1 MKKNISFLF
10 FPVLWLIVAVGALA
24 FVLGKP
30 VVTVEPRSWQVSVEA
45 EPLNVELNLGPEER
59 IIISPREEPLAPAEP
74 VLSVEEPSSS
84 VSPPSPQEEWVRV
97 AIIIDDMG
105 LGRSTAAIRDLPAE
119 ITLSYLPYAP
129 NLNEQVRD
137 VLARGHEVMLHIPM
151 EPIGTQ
157 DPGPD
162 ALLTSL
168 PPEEIAARV
177 SRALDSFHG
186 YVGAN
191 NHMGSKFTKDKEKM
205 EIVVQ
210 ALRER
215 GLFFVDSRTCS
226 SSVAGSVARLAGV
239 KTANRDVFLDDTVDA
254 ESIKAQL
261 RELEAV
267 ARKKGKA
274 VAICHPHAITLS
286 LLGTW
291 VQRAIGRG
299 VRIVP
304 VSELVQ

>member
-1 MKKNISFLF
+1 MNKNARLLF
-10 FPVLWLIVAVGALA
+10 FPVLWLIVAVVALA

-30 VVTVEPRSWQVSVEA
+30 EVKVEPRSWQVSVVA
-45 EPLNVELNLGPEER
+45 DPLTVELNLGPEE
-59 IIISPREEPLAPAEP
+59 IIILSPREEPLAPAEP
-74 VLSVEEPSSS
+74 VLSVEEPFST

-105 LGRSTAAIRDLPAE
+105 LGRSSSAVRDLPAE

-137 VLARGHEVMLHIPM
+137 VLARGHEVMLHLPM
-151 EPIGTQ
+151 EPIGGQ
-157 DPGPD
+157 NPGPD

-168 PPEEIAARV
+168 PLQEVVARV
-177 SRALDSFHG
+177 NRALDSFKG

-191 NHMGSKFTKDKEKM
+191 NHMGSKFTKDKERM

-210 ALRER
+210 VLRER
-215 GLFFVDSRTCS
+215 GLFFVDSRTS
-226 SSVAGSVARLAGV
+226 SRSIAGKVARQAGL
-239 KTANRDVFLDDTVDA
+239 KTADRDVFLDDTLEAD
-254 ESIKAQL
+254 SIKAQL
-261 RELEAV
+261 RELEAT
-267 ARKKGKA
+267 ARRKGKA
-274 VAICHPHAITLS
+274 VAICHPHALTLS